1 MYETRSKESAEATHK
16 PQINNRSKQLV
27 AGKRYE
33 DVSEYLYSLAPAQRM
48 HMENMKEEKFYE
60 EVPGNPAITRMAAQL
75 QREGPIG
82 DRLYNSAVEQQQR
95 HRERVERAELE
106 KIERAKA
113 AAAFHSNT
121 QRDLRNLA
129 SRGGGRGNIDNQN
142 DGGNSAPQGHSLYNR
157 AQQVL
162 KKKDKLRQ
170 LESKAKEAQARP
182 RLSKRSLRIANK
194 LEKPSERLTKHTKQ
208 QMRELQMLSIKR
220 EINDYERNNVGARQQ
235 SHHNKK
241 GHLPS
246 DILDPELTFQPQ
258 VNKISERIAKTKNAV
273 KNLQKGERKIDF
285 GERLHRDH
293 KTWHKDL
300 HRLRKEKE
308 DKELAECTFQPNRSK
323 SKRTY
328 QKMGMG
334 NGTTNSNRMN
344 NNMMN
349 DAPEYRLNKW
359 LRKRDQKIERK
370 IKERNDGYLK
380 GCTFEPNVDRRQSRV
395 RKKKAGSG
403 APENSKHR
411 VAWNK
416 ERRASQRFSMVQKI
430 AENDY
435 NIISSPYISNE
446 MSYEDDDDVENSNVV
461 EQDRMNRQYNN
472 NRTPPRSRNGNK
484 PPETPEQARERRRQ
498 ESEKKHML
506 RMRKAHANRRHQRA
520 SNIRNQLRDP
530 YSVSGNTNPDWKA
543 IGAGGFAFKS
553 FEAKETAKDAER
565 KRIAM
570 HNNYIQ
576 QNNNKKDKY
585 SHVIKPPVSAGEY
598 LDLHE
603 TF

>member
-1 MYETRSKESAEATHK
+1 MYESRSKENAEATHK
-16 PQINNRSKQLV
+16 PKINTRSKQLV

-33 DVSEYLYSLAPAQRM
+33 DVSDYLYNLAPARRVNI
-48 HMENMKEEKFYE
+48 ENMKEEKFYE

-75 QREGPIG
+75 HREGPIG
-82 DRLYNSAVEQQQR
+82 DRLYNNAVEQQQR
-95 HRERVERAELE
+95 HRERIERAELE

-121 QRDLRNLA
+121 QKDLRELA
-129 SRGGGRGNIDNQN
+129 SRNGH
-142 DGGNSAPQGHSLYNR
+142 NSDEHSTPQGHSLYNR

-182 RLSKRSLRIANK
+182 RLSKRSLRLANK
-194 LEKPSERLTKHTKQ
+194 LESSSDRLTKHTKQ
-208 QMRELQMLSIKR
+208 QIRELQMLSIKR
-220 EINDYERNNVGARQQ
+220 EINNYEKRNIGARQQ

-293 KTWHKDL
+293 KTWHKGL
-300 HRLRKEKE
+300 HKLRKEKE
-308 DKELAECTFQPNRSK
+308 DKELAECTFQPNRTK

-328 QKMGMG
+328 QKLGMG
-334 NGTTNSNRMN
+334 YNGNSNRSN
-344 NNMMN
+344 VMN
-349 DAPEYRLNKW
+349 DAPEHRLNKW

-370 IKERNDGYLK
+370 MKERHDDTLK
-380 GCTFEPNVDRRQSRV
+380 GCTFEPNADRRRSNLQ
-395 RKKKAGSG
+395 KIKAGSG
-403 APENSKHR
+403 APGNAKLR

-416 ERRASQRFSMVQKI
+416 ERRASQRVTMVQKI
-430 AENDY
+430 AEKDF
-435 NIISSPYISNE
+435 NIISSPYISEEPQSNE
-446 MSYEDDDDVENSNVV
+446 DGDA
-461 EQDRMNRQYNN
+461 
-472 NRTPPRSRNGNK
+472 RTPPRSKPLAYTR
-484 PPETPEQARERRRQ
+484 PPETPEEARERRRQ
-498 ESEKKHML
+498 ASEKKHML
-506 RMRKAHANRRHQRA
+506 RMRKAHENRRHKRA
-520 SNIRNQLRDP
+520 SNIRNQLRDTS
-530 YSVSGNTNPDWKA
+530 SVSGNTNPDLTT
-543 IGAGGFAFKS
+543 IGASNFTFKS
-553 FEAKETAKDAER
+553 FEAKQSAKKTEQ
-565 KRIAM
+565 KRVAM
-570 HNNYIQ
+570 HNNYTNK
-576 QNNNKKDKY
+576 NNNANY
-585 SHVIKPPVSAGEY
+585 GAVIKPPVTAGEY